1 MSMILNCL
9 LLLTILL
16 HIFKNVSGTLYYEYR
31 KNDLVSPP
39 RTFLSVDKKLNSDGL
54 TICLR
59 FFQHQS
65 SDDKI
70 HLIDN
75 GRHIKIPNGSFF
87 YLTLHKM
94 FMLDEIFQ

>member
-1 MSMILNCL
+1 MILNCL

-75 GRHIKIPNGSFF
+75 GKHLKKYSMITFS
-87 YLTLHKM
+87 TLHFRNKM
-94 FMLDEIFQ
+94 FMLNEM

>member
-75 GRHIKIPNGSFF
+75 GKHLKKIFNDYFF
-87 YLTLHKM
+87 YL
-94 FMLDEIFQ
+94 MLQK

>member
-1 MSMILNCL
+1 MMKMNW
-9 LLLTILL
+9 LLLTTTLF
-16 HIFKNVSGTLYYEYR
+16 HIYLNVSGTLYYEYS
-31 KNDLVSPP
+31 KNDFSPP

-65 SDDKI
+65 SDDRI

-75 GRHIKIPNGSFF
+75 GKHKKHAIFTT
-87 YLTLHKM
+87 TLPFRNKM
-94 FMLDEIFQ
+94 FMLDEMFQ